1 MCPGAAKVE
10 LVVEVRGTE
19 YKIGDFLLFGCSCLR
34 NPESEAIEIEKSYLI
49 THKQMVEGLLSS
61 GW

>member
-19 YKIGDFLLFGCSCLR
+19 YKVGDFLLFACSCLC

-61 GW
+61 G